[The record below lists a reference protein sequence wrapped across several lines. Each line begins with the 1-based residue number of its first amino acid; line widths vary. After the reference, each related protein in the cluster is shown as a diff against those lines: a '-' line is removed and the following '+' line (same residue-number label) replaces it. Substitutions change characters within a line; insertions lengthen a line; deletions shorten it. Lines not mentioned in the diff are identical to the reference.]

1 MPTSSILDLF
11 RLDGKVALVT
21 GAASGLGAL
30 IAITLA
36 QARAQ
41 VAVIGNRRAADET
54 ATTIGR
60 NAVAFQAD
68 LSSTEGAE
76 ILLSAARKHFGR
88 IDILIN
94 NAGTITRAAAEDTT
108 LEERPRV
115 LQVNLT
121 SVFQFLQLVARDIF
135 ARKPN
140 VCPSR
145 PPARSSTLL
154 PC

>member
-76 ILLSAARKHFGR
+76 ILLSAAR
-88 IDILIN
+88 
-94 NAGTITRAAAEDTT
+94 AAAEDTT